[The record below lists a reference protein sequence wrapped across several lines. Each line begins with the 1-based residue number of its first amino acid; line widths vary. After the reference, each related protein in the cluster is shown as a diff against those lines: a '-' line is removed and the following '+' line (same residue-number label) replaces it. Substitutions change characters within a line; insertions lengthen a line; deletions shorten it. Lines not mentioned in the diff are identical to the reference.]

1 MSTVSIRE
9 LQRNAS
15 RVVDDV
21 AASGRPA
28 LVTRHGHPV
37 AALVPVAER
46 ELEDLVLAAARSAVA
61 DPESVARLVS
71 D

>member
-1 MSTVSIRE
+1 VSTVSIRE

-37 AALVPVAER
+37 AALVPVGER
-46 ELEDLVLAAARSAVA
+46 ELEDLVLAAAARSAVA
-61 DPESVARLVS
+61 DQEPSAPLG
-71 D
+71 